1 MTLPVA
7 AQCLAML
14 ADGRLLTITASRRP
28 RANRADV
35 KCVVAGAPAIC
46 ERMQEVVRLARHTE
60 PRIDSRDQVVLSMDT
75 VPEPDERDWELAAVL
90 ADRMV
95 RGLYRHSGGAVLA
108 HGRSDAWHLGRV
120 QAGVPLAIE
129 QVRHHLADARASA
142 PAPVPGLALVLGA
155 GTGTGTSTGT
165 QVVPNVDSLFISHL
179 GGLHGH
185 PDPAAAVASATAWFP
200 LHSGGVN
207 DCLGWV
213 EVSVY
218 PILEGVVGQDAVGQR
233 DDASGQHR
241 VDVEDEE
248 DTIAVP
254 GLDLSAQLA
263 VRRALAGARHFD
275 GRGLGRWRTVVRFG
289 QPRFQGAS
297 YELALVMA
305 DRLARGRE
313 CVPRGRIIAT
323 GCSSAWHAGQVETVD
338 GCAPKLALILK
349 QAEAGDRVLLPAA
362 WHGQLPDGFGAALR
376 ARGASHACIERIGM
390 I

>member
-1 MTLPVA
+1 MTLPTT
-7 AQCLAML
+7 AQCLALL
-14 ADGRLLTITASRRP
+14 ADGRLLAITASRRP

-35 KCVVAGAPAIC
+35 KCVVAGAPATC

-60 PRIDSRDQVVLSMDT
+60 ARLDSRDQVVLSMDT
-75 VPEPDERDWELAAVL
+75 VPAPDERDWELAAVL

-120 QAGVPLAIE
+120 QAGVPLAIGH
-129 QVRHHLADARASA
+129 VRHHLPLA
-142 PAPVPGLALVLGA
+142 PALVVGA
-155 GTGTGTSTGT
+155 GTDLA
-165 QVVPNVDSLFISHL
+165 PDVDCLSISHL
-179 GGLHGH
+179 GGLLGH
-185 PDPAAAVASATAWFP
+185 PDPAAAVSSAKAWFP

-207 DCLGWV
+207 DSLGWV
-213 EVSVY
+213 EVSVH
-218 PILEGVVGQDAVGQR
+218 PLAQGGA
-233 DDASGQHR
+233 
-241 VDVEDEE
+241 DEE
-248 DTIAVP
+248 DTIAAP
-254 GLDLSAQLA
+254 GADLGTQLA

-275 GRGLGRWRTVVRFG
+275 GRGLGRWRSVVRFG

-313 CVPRGRIIAT
+313 YVPRGRIIAT
-323 GCSSAWHAGQVETVD
+323 GCSSAWHAGQVETVE
-338 GCAPKLALILK
+338 GVEPKLALILE
-349 QAEAGDRVLLPAA
+349 QAVAGDRVLLPAA
-362 WHGQLPDGFGAALR
+362 WQGQLPDGFAAALR